1 MNKKTVS
8 LILVV
13 CCLLLIIV
21 VSVLGK
27 APENSSK
34 IPVDS
39 IEFIDSRNEGGLCEV
54 NDENKKIIKI
64 PVGTKTYQLEYV
76 INPTEATEKDVYFFI
91 MGDDSIA
98 TVDDN
103 GFVTFHKETS
113 ITVKI
118 VSNYTD
124 NKMDF
129 VIIEFTGN
137 KGEDVTDD
145 PFAKGGK

>member
-8 LILVV
+8 LILTV

-21 VSVLGK
+21 ISVLGK
-27 APENSSK
+27 VPDDSSK
-34 IPVDS
+34 IHVES
-39 IEFIDSRNEGGLCEV
+39 IEFVDSSTEDGKCMV

-64 PVGTKTYQLEYV
+64 PVGTTTYQLEYV
-76 INPTEATEKDVYFFI
+76 LNPAEPTEKDVYFFI
-91 MGDDSIA
+91 MGDSEIA
-98 TVDDN
+98 TVDEN
-103 GFVTFHKETS
+103 GLVTFHKETT

-129 VIIEFTGN
+129 VILEFDGNHKEEITGN
-137 KGEDVTDD
+137 
-145 PFAKGGK
+145 PFA

>member
-8 LILVV
+8 LILAV
-13 CCLLLIIV
+13 CCLSLIII

-27 APENSSK
+27 APESSSK
-34 IPVDS
+34 VSVES
-39 IEFIDSRNEGGLCEV
+39 IEFVDSRNEDGLCKV
-54 NDENKKIIKI
+54 NDENKKIISI
-64 PVGTKTYQLEYV
+64 PYGTETYQLEYV

-98 TVDDN
+98 TVDEY
-103 GFVTFHKETS
+103 GLITFHKETS

-124 NKMDF
+124 NKTDF
-129 VIIEFTGN
+129 VIIEFTGTQS
-137 KGEDVTDD
+137 EDVTDN
-145 PFAKGGK
+145 PFA

>member
-8 LILVV
+8 LILTV

-21 VSVLGK
+21 ISVLGK
-27 APENSSK
+27 VPDDASK
-34 IPVDS
+34 VHVES
-39 IEFIDSRNEGGLCEV
+39 IEFVDSSTEDGKCMV

-64 PVGTKTYQLEYV
+64 PVGTTTYQLEYV
-76 INPTEATEKDVYFFI
+76 LNPAEPTEKDVYFFI
-91 MGDDSIA
+91 MGDSEIA
-98 TVDDN
+98 TVDEN
-103 GFVTFHKETS
+103 GLVTFHKETT

-129 VIIEFTGN
+129 VILEFDGN
-137 KGEDVTDD
+137 HK
-145 PFAKGGK
+145 